1 MFSYAKSFIV
11 IAFGFAVAMIACGS
25 SYPAKAPAHTVDQMI
40 ESPIHNDTVGATK
53 SLKDMGRCNGISDGC
68 GA

>member
-1 MFSYAKSFIV
+1 MFSYTKLLIV
-11 IAFGFAVAMIACGS
+11 VAFGFAAAMIACGS
-25 SYPAKAPAHTVDQMI
+25 SYPAKAPAHAADQMI

-53 SLKDMGRCNGISDGC
+53 SLKDMGRCNGINDGC